1 MVALVGRMLDL
12 NKRAHD
18 MKPGHART
26 VIEREIAATD
36 RTVDELVYELCGS
49 PTRRSGSSRRR
60 RRGRAGSVRA
70 GLRQRRRGGRCWSE
84 GCGCRNVLD
93 TERAWR
99 MLLHR
104 NIYWPNWRK
113 LGGKPYGPLRRAIAV
128 SGPPR
133 HVLLLC

>member
-70 GLRQRRRGGRCWSE
+70 GLRQRRRGG
-84 GCGCRNVLD
+84 
-93 TERAWR
+93 AA
-99 MLLHR
+99 
-104 NIYWPNWRK
+104 
-113 LGGKPYGPLRRAIAV
+113 GPKDAAAGTSLTRRGHGVCSSIEISTGRTGA
-128 SGPPR
+128 S
-133 HVLLLC
+133 